1 MSDSK
6 ICSEERAAIPQEF
19 AGCCP
24 SADRGIHNHE
34 LVALDHSFGMIEST
48 PDGVIPFT
56 NENFCKV
63 LCNEAHDIIGEH
75 RSLIVDPLFP
85 KYADY

>member
-1 MSDSK
+1 
-6 ICSEERAAIPQEF
+6 
-19 AGCCP
+19 
-24 SADRGIHNHE
+24 
-34 LVALDHSFGMIEST
+34 VVLDHSFGMIEST
-48 PDGVIPFT
+48 PDGVIPFA
-56 NENFCKV
+56 NESFCKA